1 MRRAALLL
9 VPMFLFACDREPAA
23 PDVAPQLSA
32 THETVLTTI
41 PDMDWY
47 TAMPC
52 LGYSSRDWPDAVH
65 WTASWVKIT
74 DHYLYLPHDQL
85 PHDGYTVEWSDDL
98 QFETPTGDIWKPV
111 PNIYNFHATA
121 TLYDPVAWVPAHLNA
136 HEQLV
141 FERADGAR
149 MKIKN
154 YNHIFFD
161 EEGTPTVRMAVW
173 DCMPTRPG
181 K

>member
-1 MRRAALLL
+1 MRRVALLL
-9 VPMFLFACDREPAA
+9 VPMVLLACEREPVA
-23 PDVAPQLSA
+23 PDIGPQLRA
-32 THETVLTTI
+32 THETIEWTS
-41 PDMDWY
+41 PDQDWY

-52 LGYSSRDWPDAVH
+52 LGYDSRDWPDAVH
-65 WTASWVKIT
+65 WTASWIKIT
-74 DHYLYLPHDQL
+74 DMYLYLPHDQL
-85 PHDGYTVEWSDDL
+85 PHDRYTVEWSDDL

-111 PNIYNFHATA
+111 PNIYNFNATT
-121 TLYDPVAWVPAHLNA
+121 TLYDPVAWVPAQVNA

-141 FERADGAR
+141 YERSDGAR

-154 YNHIFFD
+154 SNHLIFD
-161 EEGTPTVRMAVW
+161 EDGNATVRMAVW